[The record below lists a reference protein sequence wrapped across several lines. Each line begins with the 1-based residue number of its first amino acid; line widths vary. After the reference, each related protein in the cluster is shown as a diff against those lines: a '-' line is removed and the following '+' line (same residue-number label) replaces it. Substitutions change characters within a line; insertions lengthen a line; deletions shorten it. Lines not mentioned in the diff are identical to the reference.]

1 MGKTMRA
8 YSFQNTILLIN
19 GIEMTNFSDGDDAI
33 TITRAVD
40 STTSKVGA
48 DGKMMVSISAD
59 RSGSFKFKLQATSP
73 SNKYL
78 TGLLALQEA
87 GPASFV
93 PVTVQFLDTYRNDVA
108 VGTVGYIKNMPEIKR
123 GVSAGDAEW
132 EIVVENLNSLI
143 GDAADLIVGS

>member
-1 MGKTMRA
+1 MRA

-19 GIEMTNFSDGDDAI
+19 GIEITNFSDGDDAI
-33 TITRAVD
+33 KIARAVD

-59 RSGSFKFKLQATSP
+59 RSGSFTFKLQATSP

-87 GPASFV
+87 GAATFV
-93 PVTVQFLDTYRNDVA
+93 PVTAQFLDTYRNDIA
-108 VGTVGYIKNMPEIKR
+108 VGTVGYIKKLPDMQR
-123 GVSAGDAEW
+123 GVNAGDAEW
-132 EIVVENLNSLI
+132 EVVVENLNSLI
-143 GDAADLIVGS
+143 GDAADLVVGS